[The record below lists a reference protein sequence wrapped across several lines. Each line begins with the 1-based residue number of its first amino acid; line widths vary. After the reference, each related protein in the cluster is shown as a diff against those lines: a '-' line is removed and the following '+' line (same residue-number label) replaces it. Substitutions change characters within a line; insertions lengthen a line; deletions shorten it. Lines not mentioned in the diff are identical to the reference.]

1 VKTLLK
7 SLALLAVL
15 AAALS
20 ASAQAVTIP
29 AGTTLV
35 IRMDDT
41 VSSNDPVGRRFT
53 AVLERPL
60 VVKGQ
65 VIAGTGAKVWGRID
79 TSASAG
85 RVAGRSA
92 LALSLTDIRV
102 NGALEPI
109 YTTSY
114 EQAGASS
121 GAKTVGRAGVG
132 ALIGAAIDGKRGAGK
147 GAAIGAASTL
157 LTPGQAVTVSR
168 GTLLDFRLAQPVF
181 L

>member
-1 VKTLLK
+1 MNNRFTR
-7 SLALLAVL
+7 AILLAIIFASS
-15 AAALS
+15 AAA
-20 ASAQAVTIP
+20 APIP

-35 IRMDDT
+35 VRMSDT
-41 VSSNDPVGRRFT
+41 VSSNDPAGRRFT

-60 VVKGQ
+60 MVKGK
-65 VIAGTGAKVWGRID
+65 VIAPAGAKIWGRID

-92 LALSLTDIRV
+92 LALSLTDIRI
-102 NGALEPI
+102 NGTDEPI

-132 ALIGAAIDGKRGAGK
+132 ALIGAALDGGRGAGR
-147 GAAIGAASTL
+147 GATIGAATSL
-157 LTPGQAVTVSR
+157 ISPGQAVTVAR